1 MTLTAPPIQP
11 SGRSGAD
18 RPLTDVGPD
27 QARPPAP
34 RRTEVGSPDNSVYV
48 VPTLLGAAAV
58 LAGSSAL
65 SAAIKGSSWVL
76 PLIEVVAVVWL
87 VGIGG
92 RLIKVPAAVTVLLQV
107 LGLAIALTALFTTGG
122 YGGVIPNFEVFRE
135 FGALFSGAWH
145 QILVSAPPAPS
156 SPELSFLIALALGL
170 AAIIVDFLIA
180 EAHAPALVALPLLCL
195 YSVPASIAETLLPW
209 WTFVAPAV
217 LYAVLLAV
225 SGHPGRQRGARV
237 GVGMAASGLGIIVV
251 TTLVAVLV
259 ADAFTAVGTAGRLPR
274 TGTGS
279 GEVGLSPFASLH
291 GNLQRSAPVD
301 LLTVQGLDEPD
312 YLRTAALTVWTPGE
326 GWSPSDMQADV
337 PNVHGLLPGMPEH
350 DDAKRVTIDSIA
362 LKDKFLPIFS
372 DSSSVSGI
380 ADGWNF
386 DQSLGTVWRTDA
398 VNPGG
403 YSLVTSFAK
412 VDAKDLRK
420 DTVTPGGALTETGT
434 LPRRV
439 VQLAQDITEGEGNA
453 FDKADALLEYFT
465 DPANGFRYSL
475 NVPVGNTGDALTDFL
490 ENKQGYCEQYA
501 SAMAI
506 MLRSVGIPARVAV
519 GFTQGTE
526 KGNGSYTISSHDA
539 HAWVEVLFDD
549 NGWVRFDPT
558 PLAGNTGGVQGF
570 DQAAAPTTGTDSTA
584 TSDSTESVAGT
595 VLSGAGNQ
603 LDDET
608 ATSPAAGDLG
618 AGDSS
623 GAGSGVSPT
632 LLWILGILVVL
643 ALCVLTPS
651 VVRSARRKRRLAMAG
666 GGGPGSAAAAWA
678 EIEDLCLDHGIGL
691 RPSESARATANR
703 LAKSAYLNDA
713 ARSKLR
719 ALVVAVEREWYAEHG
734 DGSPGATVTTKARTT
749 DLAAAVQAVTEGL
762 NQSTPLTLGDK
773 VLPRSIRPS
782 ARD

>member
-1 MTLTAPPIQP
+1 MTLTAPPIRPFDP
-11 SGRSGAD
+11 SGDDRSRSDAGQ
-18 RPLTDVGPD
+18 D
-27 QARPPAP
+27 QGRAPAP
-34 RRTEVGSPDNSVYV
+34 RRTEVGSPEHSVYV

-65 SAAIKGSSWVL
+65 SAAVKGSSWVL
-76 PLIEVVAVVWL
+76 PLVEVVAVVWL

-92 RLIKVPAAVTVLLQV
+92 RLIRVPSAVTVLLQV

-122 YGGVIPNFEVFRE
+122 YGGVIPNVEVFRE
-135 FGALFSGAWH
+135 FGALLSGAWH

-156 SPELSFLIALALGL
+156 SPELSFLIALSLGL

-209 WTFVAPAV
+209 WTFVAPAI

-237 GVGMAASGLGIIVV
+237 GVGLAASGLGIIVV
-251 TTLVAVLV
+251 TTLLAVLV

-301 LLTVQGLDEPD
+301 LLTVEGLDEPD

-326 GWSPSDMQADV
+326 GWSPSAMQADV
-337 PNVHGLLPGMPEH
+337 PNVHGLLPGMAEH

-362 LKDKFLPIFS
+362 LKDKYLPIFS
-372 DSSSVSGI
+372 DSTAVSGI

-386 DQSLGTVWRTDA
+386 DQSLGTIWRTDA

-412 VDAKDLRK
+412 ANAEDLRK

-453 FDKADALLEYFT
+453 FDKADALLDYFT

-519 GFTQGTE
+519 GFTQGT
-526 KGNGSYTISSHDA
+526 GRGDGSYTISSHDA

-570 DQAAAPTTGTDSTA
+570 DQPAAPTTGTDTA
-584 TSDSTESVAGT
+584 TSEATESVEGT

-608 ATSPAAGDLG
+608 ATSVVPGDLG
-618 AGDSS
+618 AGDPE
-623 GAGSGVSPT
+623 GAGSGVSAT
-632 LLWILGILVVL
+632 LLWILGILVAL
-643 ALCVLTPS
+643 ALLVMTPS
-651 VVRSARRKRRLAMAG
+651 FVRSLRRKRRLSVAA

-678 EIEDLCLDHGIGL
+678 EIEDLCVDHGIGL

-719 ALVVAVEREWYAEHG
+719 ALVVAVEREWYADGG
-734 DGSPGATVTTKARTT
+734 DDSPETT
-749 DLAAAVQAVTEGL
+749 AAANATSTELVGAVQSVTDGL

-773 VLPRSIRPS
+773 VVPRSIRPS